1 MIQISVERRK
11 THQSFFLTERIDRF
25 QVGVAMQRVGVHAVL
40 KGLHLLYDLL
50 QCRVFN
56 AHVIDGVEQRD
67 AIWET
72 ILHLLR

>member
-1 MIQISVERRK
+1 
-11 THQSFFLTERIDRF
+11 
-25 QVGVAMQRVGVHAVL
+25 MQRVGVHAVL
-40 KGLHLLYDLL
+40 EGLHLLYDLL